1 MFDDTERAVLDTY
14 LRADSRPCPLWCA
27 YVVAGAL
34 VCAAGVAFPM
44 LQPEAISTAAAVLV
58 LVCGMIVIATGLD
71 ARKRSILARII
82 QEYDRALRAFEA
94 ADEKD
99 ARLEDSDA

>member
-1 MFDDTERAVLDTY
+1 MFDETEKTVLDTY
-14 LRADSRPCPLWCA
+14 LSADARPCPLWWA

-34 VCAAGVAFPM
+34 VCGAGVAF
-44 LQPEAISTAAAVLV
+44 LILLPEAISTAAAVLT
-58 LVCGMIVIATGLD
+58 LVSGMIVIATGLD
-71 ARKRSILARII
+71 ARKKSVLARII
-82 QEYDRALRAFEA
+82 QKCDRALRAFEA